1 MNTESK
7 KLYLVKFK
15 GGGYNTA
22 QANSKK
28 EALEILKKS
37 IGEKMT
43 SQICSW
49 HEGKEAEQIEQ
60 NLSSLFW

>member
-1 MNTESK
+1 MKTKSK

-22 QANSKK
+22 NANSKK

-37 IGEKMT
+37 IGEKLT
-43 SQICSW
+43 AQIDSW
-49 HEGKEAEQIEQ
+49 HEGKEAQQIEQ